1 MAAGKEI
8 EEDIGIGNWY
18 RVSEFAF
25 FFSVSYVTQL
35 SCHQTDMTEADLKK
49 LLADNEVQNF
59 DPVAEA
65 FKVRLGEEM
74 KAMKVH

>member
-1 MAAGKEI
+1 
-8 EEDIGIGNWY
+8 
-18 RVSEFAF
+18 
-25 FFSVSYVTQL
+25 
-35 SCHQTDMTEADLKK
+35 MTEADLKK